1 MFPANR
7 IATSYKSS
15 THLILDNFKPIIY
28 DKRATQAEGVRF
40 CLHLTLGKPSL
51 IFKELQ
57 PYLRKEK
64 IQGRYFKICQ
74 TYFELRPTYF
84 TTSLRYV
91 FSCLFF

>member
-1 MFPANR
+1 MFPVNR
-7 IATSYKSS
+7 NATSYKSN
-15 THLILDNFKPIIY
+15 THGIIDNFKPVIY

-40 CLHLTLGKPSL
+40 CLHLTLEKSNL
-51 IFKELQ
+51 IFKDLQ
-57 PYLRKEK
+57 PRLRKGK

-84 TTSLRYV
+84 TTCLRYV

>member
-15 THLILDNFKPIIY
+15 THGILDNFKPIIY

-64 IQGRYFKICQ
+64 KYKADILK
-74 TYFELRPTYF
+74 
-84 TTSLRYV
+84 YV
-91 FSCLFF
+91 RHILNYVRHISRQV

>member
-15 THLILDNFKPIIY
+15 THGILDNFKPVIY
-28 DKRATQAEGVRF
+28 GKRATQAEGVRF
-40 CLHLTLGKPSL
+40 CLHLTLEKPSL

-84 TTSLRYV
+84 TTNLRYV